1 MLKNI
6 KYIMFILLS
15 FCLFSLYVDAK
26 VYPEGYCIY
35 NIHRDGDEVSAMIKQ
50 DSAGKF
56 SYFFNMGSK
65 LSSPNDSSWVADNMW
80 ITWGENKSSSWNGDY
95 FTSCP
100 NYAWFKGGW
109 IPNIDFSDTEP
120 DANDSDITGYGKV
133 TNNSKIKKTKKDDYE
148 GEKCPSD
155 IDWYVKPK
163 KDSSDDVYCL
173 YSGYASDYGCYI
185 VQFHYNIPS
194 KSLEVQDA
202 SFFNWTQA
210 SGIPFNKRDS
220 LVVDKTVLKK
230 FSDSVGSCPTSFG
243 VGPRKAGSTK
253 NAIIGCTSQVGIF
266 SILYGK
272 TGAVDQCN
280 PFIVSPVI
288 LKKSIPENTSI
299 IIDTN
304 PEPIEGGCPELIGS
318 EMQKLLKNV
327 VNVLRIMI
335 PIILNVFGVIDFVKA
350 IFANDEDKMK
360 KAQSIFIKRLII
372 GVVIYL
378 IPTVLKLILTVA
390 HNIWP
395 VIDNTLC
402 GIID

>member
-1 MLKNI
+1 MLKNT

-15 FCLFSLYVDAK
+15 FCLFSLNVDAK

-35 NIHRDGDEVSAMIKQ
+35 NIHGDGGEFSAMIKQ
-50 DSAGKF
+50 DSAGKV

-65 LSSPNDSSWVADNMW
+65 LTSPNDSSWVADNMGM
-80 ITWGENKSSSWNGDY
+80 TWGEKKSSFWNGDY

-100 NYAWFKGGW
+100 SYAWFNGGW
-109 IPNIDFSDTEP
+109 VFQNIEFADTEP
-120 DANDSDITGYGKV
+120 DINDSDVNAYGKV
-133 TNNSKIKKTKKDDYE
+133 TNDSKIKKTKDDDFE

-155 IDWYVKPK
+155 VDWYVKPK

-185 VQFHYNIPS
+185 IQLHYNISS

-202 SFFNWTQA
+202 NFFDWTGTSSISFNDRNIYVEN
-210 SGIPFNKRDS
+210 SVI
-220 LVVDKTVLKK
+220 KK
-230 FSDSVGSCPTSFG
+230 FSNNICPSALG
-243 VGPRKAGSTK
+243 IGPRSGMA
-253 NAIIGCTSQVGIF
+253 TSYQTSCSSKVGIF
-266 SILYGK
+266 STLSGK
-272 TGAVDQCN
+272 INTDDIGCR
-280 PFIVSPVI
+280 PFNVSPVI
-288 LKKSIPENTSI
+288 LKKSIPENNSI
-299 IIDTN
+299 IIDPN
-304 PEPIEGGCPELIGS
+304 PEPIKGGCSELIGS
-318 EMQKLLKNV
+318 DMQKLLKNV

-360 KAQSIFIKRLII
+360 KAQSIFIRRLII

>member
-1 MLKNI
+1 MLKNT

-15 FCLFSLYVDAK
+15 FCLFSLNVDAK

-65 LSSPNDSSWVADNMW
+65 LTSPNDSSWVADNMW

-148 GEKCPSD
+148 GEKCSSD

-173 YSGYASDYGCYI
+173 YSGSSDYGCYI
-185 VQFHYNIPS
+185 VQFHYNISS
-194 KSLEVQDA
+194 KSLEIQDA
-202 SFFNWTQA
+202 SFFNWTQT
-210 SGIPFNKRDS
+210 SGIPFNDRS
-220 LVVDKTVLKK
+220 NIYVEQSVMKK
-230 FSDSVGSCPTSFG
+230 FSNNICPSALG
-243 VGPRKAGSTK
+243 IGPRKAGSNNNVVT
-253 NAIIGCTSQVGIF
+253 GCVSQVGIF
-266 SILYGK
+266 STLAGEIK
-272 TGAVDQCN
+272 VAQCK
-280 PFIVSPVI
+280 PFTVMPVL
-288 LKKSIPENTSI
+288 LKKSIPEISSI
-299 IIDTN
+299 IIDPN
-304 PEPIEGGCPELIGS
+304 PVSFEGGCPELIGS
-318 EMQKLLKNV
+318 DMQKLLKNV